1 MPVARHRPGAFRRL
15 EVGMNYLASCI
26 RLIGLRRRAGASLG
40 ASLRWA
46 AGVLLRDYRID
57 KRRQHLERRARQ
69 RL

>member
-1 MPVARHRPGAFRRL
+1 
-15 EVGMNYLASCI
+15 MNYLASCI